1 MDSWIASISMEV
13 FCLSLEGQLQPPSRP
28 HPQNYVRALDGCT
41 PNEVVR
47 PIRRKIL
54 VAEVEAYYKKPAYK
68 GKRKKVTARFRSVC
82 IRHLQSGPY
91 HGYITNIPPGLLSAQ
106 AIVQIYAAQ

>member
-1 MDSWIASISMEV
+1 
-13 FCLSLEGQLQPPSRP
+13 
-28 HPQNYVRALDGCT
+28 
-41 PNEVVR
+41 VVR

-54 VAEVEAYYKKPAYK
+54 VAEVEAYYKKRAYK

-91 HGYITNIPPGLLSAQ
+91 RGYITNIPPGLLSAQ